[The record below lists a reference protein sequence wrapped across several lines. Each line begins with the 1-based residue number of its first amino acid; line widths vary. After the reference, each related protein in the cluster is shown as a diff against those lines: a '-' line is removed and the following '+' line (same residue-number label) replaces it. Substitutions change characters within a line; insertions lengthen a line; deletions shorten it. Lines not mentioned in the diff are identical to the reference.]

1 MPFIVQVTITFQIC
15 MKVQSDKGWVEISK
29 RNSLYHKCFISC

>member
-15 MKVQSDKGWVEISK
+15 MKIQSDTWLVAISK
-29 RNSLYHKCFISC
+29 RNYLYHKCFISC